1 VRIIGG
7 ALRGRTLFSPKGL
20 AIRPTADRLRESIF
34 NIIGASVS
42 GTSVLDL
49 FAGTGAL
56 GLEALSR
63 GANSAVFIDISGK
76 ALALIGKNITALGL
90 YEKAQVLRWDVRRN
104 LDCLAQWPCR
114 FSLVFMDPPY
124 ARNLV
129 VPTLGHLRACG
140 ALAQE
145 ALLVV
150 EHASGEPIDPI
161 SAGFSLDDNRQYAK
175 TVVSFLRLA
184 M

>member
-1 VRIIGG
+1 M
-7 ALRGRTLFSPKGL
+7 
-20 AIRPTADRLRESIF
+20 
-34 NIIGASVS
+34 
-42 GTSVLDL
+42 LDL

-63 GANSAVFIDISGK
+63 GANSAVFIDNSGK
-76 ALALIGKNITALGL
+76 ALALVGKNITTFGL
-90 YEKAQVLRWDVRRN
+90 DEETQVLRWDVRRN

-129 VPTLGHLRACG
+129 MPTLVHLRTSG

-150 EHASGEPIDPI
+150 EHAGEELIDPI
-161 SAGFSLDDNRQYAK
+161 SAGFSLDGQRQYAK
-175 TVVSFLRLA
+175 TILSLLHPA
-184 M
+184 L